1 MNFLIAFQNQDE
13 RLSLKEKLFNHHKHQ
28 IKLTLSPTM
37 KMSNLN
43 FFYFF
48 QILPH
53 ISNLFSHFPQH
64 DKQLFLIIQLLL
76 LKK

>member
-1 MNFLIAFQNQDE
+1 MNSLITFQNQDE

-28 IKLTLSPTM
+28 IKLTLSQTM

-48 QILPH
+48 QILLH

-64 DKQLFLIIQLLL
+64 DKQLFLIAQLLL